1 MARLC
6 ILTGA
11 SRGLGAALA
20 RGLLSRGVELWCFSR
35 SRDTAL
41 DAFAASS
48 DAAVAQWQVDLG
60 EPAQVAQ
67 RLHDSLLRR
76 GPQGLRQLLLI
87 NNAAMLEP
95 PGAFETQVP
104 DRVQAALRVGLE
116 APMLLCGA
124 VLRASEGWSLERR
137 ILNVSSGLGRRPL
150 AGVATYC
157 AVKAGLDHFSRTL
170 ADEQASRPNPAK
182 VCALAPGIID
192 TDMQG
197 QLRSADPEAFVAQPD
212 FAGFHA
218 SGALDTPE
226 RAAEKL
232 LTFLFASGFGSE
244 PVADVRG

>member
-1 MARLC
+1 MGRLC

-20 RGLLSRGVELWCFSR
+20 RTLLSRGVELWCLSR
-35 SRDTAL
+35 GRDTAL
-41 DAFAASS
+41 DAFAESS
-48 DAAVAQWQVDLG
+48 GTVVRQWQVDLG
-60 EPAQVAQ
+60 EPGPVAQ
-67 RLHDSLLRR
+67 RLHESLLQR
-76 GPQGLRQLLLI
+76 GPQGIEQLLLI
-87 NNAAMLEP
+87 NNAATLES
-95 PGAFETQVP
+95 PGAFETQLP
-104 DRVQAALRVGLE
+104 DQVQAALRVGLE

-124 VLRASEGWSLERR
+124 VLSASEGWALERR
-137 ILNVSSGLGRRPL
+137 ILNISSGLGRRSL

-157 AVKAGLDHFSRTL
+157 AAKAGLDHFSRTL

-197 QLRSADPEAFVAQPD
+197 QLRGADPQAFAAQRD

-226 RAAEKL
+226 RAAAKVL
-232 LTFLFASGFGSE
+232 AFLFAGGFGRE
-244 PVADVRG
+244 PVADIRS